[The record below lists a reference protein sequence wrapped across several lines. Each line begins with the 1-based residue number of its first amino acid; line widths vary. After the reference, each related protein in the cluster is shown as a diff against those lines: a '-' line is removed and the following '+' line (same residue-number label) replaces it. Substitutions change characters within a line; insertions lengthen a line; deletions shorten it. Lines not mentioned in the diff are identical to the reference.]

1 MSLKRIPSVG
11 KSLMSRIFAR
21 SSATSIAR
29 LYYSLHVA
37 ARKTQGGAKV
47 SARGWH
53 RDTLGRHPSRH
64 GRAPH
69 ALAAPQLANFTA
81 TTSEGMRR
89 GIQLARGCCEG
100 FVRRTPVLL
109 PEQVQRLFQLALV
122 EFAPDWEIAGV
133 CTELSLHKA
142 EHWASG
148 LGTFGLVLR
157 NRMTGGAKA
166 LGGQTREPR
175 DRAVG
180 AEQAERPRRVA
191 RDLDDA
197 HSGGTRTLDVEHFVV
212 PDVHRALGPG
222 ADGAQR
228 EGEDLGVRLAHA
240 HLVREGRVPEVA
252 EQPVALEE
260 LAQRDAGRAH

>member
-81 TTSEGMRR
+81 TTSEGIRR

-109 PEQVQRLFQLALV
+109 PEQVQRLFQLALA
-122 EFAPDWEIAGV
+122 EFASDWEIAGV
-133 CTELSLHKA
+133 CTELRSE
-142 EHWASG
+142 EHTSE
-148 LGTFGLVLR
+148 LQSPCNLV
-157 NRMTGGAKA
+157 
-166 LGGQTREPR
+166 
-175 DRAVG
+175 
-180 AEQAERPRRVA
+180 
-191 RDLDDA
+191 
-197 HSGGTRTLDVEHFVV
+197 
-212 PDVHRALGPG
+212 
-222 ADGAQR
+222 
-228 EGEDLGVRLAHA
+228 
-240 HLVREGRVPEVA
+240 
-252 EQPVALEE
+252 
-260 LAQRDAGRAH
+260 

>member
-69 ALAAPQLANFTA
+69 ALAAAQLANFSA
-81 TTSEGMRR
+81 TTSAGIRR
-89 GIQLARGCCEG
+89 GIQLAQGCCEG
-100 FVRRTPVLL
+100 FVRRTPMLL
-109 PEQVQRLFQLALV
+109 PEQVQRLFQLALA

-157 NRMTGGAKA
+157 NRVTG
-166 LGGQTREPR
+166 
-175 DRAVG
+175 
-180 AEQAERPRRVA
+180 
-191 RDLDDA
+191 
-197 HSGGTRTLDVEHFVV
+197 GGTRTPDGERFVV
-212 PDVHRALGPG
+212 PDVHRALGSG
-222 ADGAQR
+222 SDGAQR
-228 EGEDLGVRLAHA
+228 EGEDLGVRFAHA

-260 LAQRDAGRAH
+260 LAQRDAGRAHDVRHDGKRVPAPDQSLERRARGLVHRRRYEERGA